1 MQMMSNSVKTAIA
14 SAVLLLAATS
24 AHAELTTYTSQA
36 AYLAAVGTTSVDSFD
51 GLGPES
57 LNGFDGPVTFTAGAI
72 SYDASVGPISNMF
85 YGASDN
91 DVDYWLS
98 TNNRTDTVT
107 FSNFS
112 TDIAG
117 AGGFFFGSDVFGFSN
132 PAASITISATDS
144 LGGTLSYTITA
155 PTVNSFVGFVSSANL
170 TSLSFTVGDQ
180 AGVWPTVNDLH
191 LSVAAVPEPETYG
204 MMLAGLGLL
213 GFAARRK
220 QRKS

>member
-1 MQMMSNSVKTAIA
+1 MQMMSTSVKTAIA
-14 SAVLLLAATS
+14 SAVMLLAATS

-57 LNGFDGPVTFTAGAI
+57 LDGFEGPVTFNAGDI
-72 SYDASVGPISNMF
+72 SYTASVGPISTLF

-91 DVDYWLS
+91 DSDWWLS

-107 FSNFS
+107 FSDFS
-112 TDIAG
+112 TNIAG

-155 PTVNSFVGFVSSANL
+155 PTVNSFVGFVSSGNL

-180 AGVWPTVNDLH
+180 IGVWPTVNDLH

-213 GFAARRK
+213 GYAARRK